1 MFILKC
7 CNSSRDY
14 ILSAPRKNRKEGCT
28 ITEYKTEALR
38 FKTAPAAKAWLADVK
53 TAQKAFGFKEY
64 QLAKAYPVPAQI
76 LAFRPC
82 KAKRGHW
89 PTI

>member
-1 MFILKC
+1 MFILKY

-53 TAQKAFGFKEY
+53 AKQRDLGMRGYE
-64 QLAKAYPVPAQI
+64 LAKAYPVSA
-76 LAFRPC
+76 
-82 KAKRGHW
+82 
-89 PTI
+89 